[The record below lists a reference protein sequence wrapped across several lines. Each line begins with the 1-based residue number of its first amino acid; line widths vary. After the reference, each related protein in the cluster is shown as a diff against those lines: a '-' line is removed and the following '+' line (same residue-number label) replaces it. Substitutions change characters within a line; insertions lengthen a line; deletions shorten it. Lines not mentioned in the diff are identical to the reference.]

1 MLARLFAFAIW
12 TAVTASLMFWALR
25 LFVTPQRAPAF
36 TVSAIDGQGMRGDI
50 ARVFG
55 STPTTP
61 DTPVAVAPPPAA
73 SRFKLVGVA
82 APRESSMAGGVAL
95 IAVDGKPARAI
106 TVGRSIDDGWVL
118 QSVHRGGARLSSNLG
133 ASTID
138 LEVPALQVAQR
149 GSLSPVSNRIEGP
162 SPGGTPPTVAPL
174 SPSTLPRAGGA
185 FGAGAARA
193 PAAPAM
199 QAPAGAVTAPIAP
212 AEGQPQPMA
221 APTGAPPAVF
231 VPPEEL
237 TRQQQQQANPAGQQP
252 QQPQPNPRARSGASR
267 PELPDQ

>member
-36 TVSAIDGQGMRGDI
+36 TVSAIDGQGMRGDV

-55 STPTTP
+55 STPTTAER
-61 DTPVAVAPPPAA
+61 PVAVTPPPAA

-149 GSLSPVSNRIEGP
+149 GNLSPVSNRIEGP
-162 SPGGTPPTVAPL
+162 SSGSAPALAPAIAPL
-174 SPSTLPRAGGA
+174 SPSTMPRAGGA

-193 PAAPAM
+193 PGAPAM
-199 QAPAGAVTAPIAP
+199 QAPAGTVTAPMSP
-212 AEGQPQPMA
+212 AEGQQPMG
-221 APTGAPPAVF
+221 APTGAPPTVF

-237 TRQQQQQANPAGQQP
+237 TRQQQQQANPT
-252 QQPQPNPRARSGASR
+252 QQPQPNPRSRSGASR